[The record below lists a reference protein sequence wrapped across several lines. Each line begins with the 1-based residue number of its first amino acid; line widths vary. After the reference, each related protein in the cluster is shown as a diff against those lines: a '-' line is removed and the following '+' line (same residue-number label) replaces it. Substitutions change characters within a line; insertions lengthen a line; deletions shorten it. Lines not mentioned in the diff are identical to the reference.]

1 MVYYNNIVE
10 KKISDYILN
19 QDSKQKEVLLSIR
32 KVIKDMLSNAE
43 EKMSYGVP
51 SFKLDGKSILYAAFK
66 NHVGIYP
73 DPSIIEYF
81 SDDLKEYET
90 SKGKIKFDLEKPIPF
105 DLIRKIVVHKY
116 SL

>member
-1 MVYYNNIVE
+1 MD

-19 QDSKQKEVLLSIR
+19 QDSKQKEVLLEIR
-32 KVIKDMLSNAE
+32 TVIKKILPNAE

-66 NHVGIYP
+66 KHVGIYP
-73 DPSIIEYF
+73 DPSIIEIF

-90 SKGKIKFDLEKPIPF
+90 SKGTIKFKLDEPIPYE
-105 DLIRKIVVHKY
+105 LIKKIIIYKY